1 MINKLAIIGVGL
13 IGGSLAQAL
22 KKADYVGEVT
32 GFTRRP
38 DQLQHAVDLEILDF
52 GAVSISQAVDSADM
66 IVLSTPVAAMK
77 DIFPQIA
84 DAASKNAV
92 ITDVGSVKQSI
103 ISEASNSLGIH
114 YKNFVP
120 GHPIAGA
127 ELSGPDASYAELF
140 ADHRVVLTPVEE
152 TSREAVDKVDD
163 MWAAAGA
170 KVVEMDASS
179 HDEIFAACSHVPHLL
194 AYSLVDSLI
203 RRDDHET
210 IFKFAAGGFRDF
222 TRIASSDPVMWRDIC
237 VGNKEAIV
245 RVLNQY
251 RDDLG
256 LLIELIEEED
266 AEELEEIFKRAKHA
280 RDTYMLNKL
289 PSR

>member
-22 KKADYVGEVT
+22 KKADIVGEVV
-32 GFTRRP
+32 GYTRRP
-38 DQLQHAVDLEILDF
+38 EQLKLAVDLGILDS
-52 GAVSISQAVDSADM
+52 GAVSVSQAVDSADM
-66 IVLSTPVAAMK
+66 IVISTPVAAMK
-77 DIFPQIA
+77 DIFLQIA
-84 DAASKNAV
+84 GSVTSDAV

-103 ISEASNSLGIH
+103 IADAGNALGEQI
-114 YKNFVP
+114 KNFVP

-127 ELSGPDASYAELF
+127 ELSGPEASFAELF
-140 ADHRVVLTPVEE
+140 ADHRVVLTP
-152 TSREAVDKVDD
+152 TDKTNREAVDKVSA
-163 MWAAAGA
+163 MWSIAEA
-170 KVVEMDASS
+170 KVVEMDANS
-179 HDEIFAACSHVPHLL
+179 HDDIFAACSHVPHLL
-194 AYSLVDSLI
+194 AYALVDSLI

-210 IFKFAAGGFRDF
+210 IFQFAAGGFRDF

-251 RDDLG
+251 RGDLDRMID
-256 LLIELIEEED
+256 LVSKED
-266 AEELEEIFKRAKHA
+266 TNELEEIFKRAKHA